1 LTTVAVNAAGG
12 MRRFSSYADLGS
24 LYNNLFQ
31 VSYAGGP
38 AFQIDANLGAVAGI
52 AEMLMQSHR
61 GGIDLLPALP
71 QEWAKQGSFK
81 GLCARGG
88 WMVDCEWKDGRP
100 VKVELRP
107 GPNAGPR
114 PVVRFKGCALH

>member
-1 LTTVAVNAAGG
+1 
-12 MRRFSSYADLGS
+12 
-24 LYNNLFQ
+24 
-31 VSYAGGP
+31 
-38 AFQIDANLGAVAGI
+38 
-52 AEMLMQSHR
+52 MLMQSHR

-88 WMVDCEWKDGRP
+88 WMVDCEWKDGQP

-114 PVVRFKGCALH
+114 PVVRFKGRALH